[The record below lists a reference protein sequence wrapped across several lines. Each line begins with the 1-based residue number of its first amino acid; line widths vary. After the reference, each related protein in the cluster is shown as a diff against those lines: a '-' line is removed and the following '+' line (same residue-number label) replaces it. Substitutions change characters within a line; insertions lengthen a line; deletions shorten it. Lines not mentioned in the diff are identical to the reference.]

1 MAGTSARI
9 KCDRFRLDLSRKFTG
24 PYISM
29 FKLYSSLYPNETLCE
44 LDISVVAVKFSTS
57 AITRKACT
65 PLFNLIDSKRG
76 NRKIKSGCSIRRS
89 EQNVISSSST

>member
-29 FKLYSSLYPNETLCE
+29 FKLSSSLSPNETLSE
-44 LDISVVAVKFSTS
+44 PDNSVVAVKFSTS

-65 PLFNLIDSKRG
+65 PLFNLIDFKSGK
-76 NRKIKSGCSIRRS
+76 RKIKLGSSIGRS
-89 EQNVISSSST
+89 EQNDISSRST